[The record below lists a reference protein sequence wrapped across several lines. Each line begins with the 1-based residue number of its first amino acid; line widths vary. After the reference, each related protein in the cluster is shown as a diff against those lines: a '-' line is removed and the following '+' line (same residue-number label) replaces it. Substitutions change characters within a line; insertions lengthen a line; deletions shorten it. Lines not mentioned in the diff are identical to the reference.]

1 MWIYDA
7 APCEPKNTIPA
18 KAVPD
23 FLPQNIQLP
32 TSKDDPCP
40 ERSAQKSI
48 SSGQNTAPLPARSNR
63 FSSIDCWLLAGA
75 FLMGTAAAGVLCAL
89 CDIRQ
94 LPWAQYYLQMWR
106 ALFAVSDAHPAAV
119 LFVTE
124 YLTLL
129 VAATVLLLLG
139 FSAFGPALI
148 VLAAMLYGTGNG
160 LLVVQLFSGTSPV
173 MHTFFTVLT
182 MLPSAAATASLCL
195 LGCASLRVSGNIRS
209 YALHAAHAPA
219 GVRAGA
225 AMLLRQY
232 LLTLVLLVPLC
243 GTAVGLACLEGRVLQ

>member
-7 APCEPKNTIPA
+7 APCAPKDVIPA
-18 KAVPD
+18 KATLD
-23 FLPQNIQLP
+23 LLPQSAHSPAI
-32 TSKDDPCP
+32 TDDPCP
-40 ERSAQKSI
+40 ELSAQKSV
-48 SSGQNTAPLPARSNR
+48 SSGRNAASPTARSDLL
-63 FSSIDCWLLAGA
+63 SSMDCWLLAGA
-75 FLMGTAAAGVLCAL
+75 FLVGTAAAGVLCAL
-89 CDIRQ
+89 CDIRH

-106 ALFAVSDAHPAAV
+106 ALFAVSDTHPAAV

-139 FSAFGPALI
+139 FSVFGPSLI

-160 LLVVQLFSGTSPV
+160 LLVVQLFSGTSPA
-173 MHTFFTVLT
+173 MRTFFAVLT
-182 MLPSAAATASLCL
+182 MLPSAAATASLCV
-195 LGCASLRVSGNIRS
+195 LGCVSLRVSGNIRS
-209 YALHAAHAPA
+209 YVLHAAHAPA